1 MKIYMLKSDID
12 NYKGCFLQDEKI
24 DKSLVKGFNKG
35 VELSVSP
42 EVKFIYDKETK
53 NPAGDICECY
63 DCRGYFISGKCEA
76 VLKNVSKI
84 KAQYI
89 HINDDFILFNN
100 LIVLDKLDKSKTDF
114 KYFENY
120 IMGVNKYCFEDFD
133 YPPVFQVTLPTG
145 FVLRD
150 YFVTEEFVK
159 IIEDNNLNGFLF
171 EEI

>member
-35 VELSVSP
+35 EELSVSP
-42 EVKFIYDKETK
+42 EVKFVYDKETK

-63 DCRGYFISGKCEA
+63 DCRGYFISSKCEA
-76 VLKNVSKI
+76 ALKNVSKI
-84 KAQYI
+84 KAQYL

-100 LIVLDKLDKSKTDF
+100 LIVLNKLDKSKTDF
-114 KYFENY
+114 KYFEND
-120 IMGVNKYCFEDFD
+120 ILGVNKYYFEDFD
-133 YPPVFQVTLPTG
+133 YPPVFQVTLPNGLT
-145 FVLRD
+145 VRD

-159 IIEDNNLNGFLF
+159 IIKDNNLNGFLF

>member
-1 MKIYMLKSDID
+1 M
-12 NYKGCFLQDEKI
+12 
-24 DKSLVKGFNKG
+24 
-35 VELSVSP
+35 
-42 EVKFIYDKETK
+42 
-53 NPAGDICECY
+53 
-63 DCRGYFISGKCEA
+63 
-76 VLKNVSKI
+76 KNVSKI

-114 KYFENY
+114 KYFEND
-120 IMGVNKYCFEDFD
+120 ILGVNKYCFEDFD
-133 YPPVFQVTLPTG
+133 YPPVFQVTLPNG
-145 FVLRD
+145 LIVRN

>member
-1 MKIYMLKSDID
+1 MLKSDID
-12 NYKGCFLQDEKI
+12 NYKGCYLQDEKI

-42 EVKFIYDKETK
+42 EVKFVYDKETK
-53 NPAGDICECY
+53 NPAGDICESY
-63 DCRGYFISGKCEA
+63 DCRGYFISSKCETA
-76 VLKNVSKI
+76 LKNVSKI

-114 KYFENY
+114 KYFEND
-120 IMGVNKYCFEDFD
+120 ILGVNKYCFEDFD
-133 YPPVFQVTLPTG
+133 YPPVFQVTLPNGLT
-145 FVLRD
+145 VRD
-150 YFVTEEFVK
+150 YFVTEEFLK

>member
-1 MKIYMLKSDID
+1 MKIYMLESDID
-12 NYKGCFLQDEKI
+12 NYKGCYLQDEKI
-24 DKSLVKGFNKG
+24 DKSLVRAFNKG

-42 EVKFIYDKETK
+42 EVKFVYDKETK

-63 DCRGYFISGKCEA
+63 DCRGYFISSKCEA
-76 VLKNVSKI
+76 ALKNVSKI

-114 KYFENY
+114 KYFEND
-120 IMGVNKYCFEDFD
+120 ILGVNKYCFEDFD
-133 YPPVFQVTLPTG
+133 YPPVFQVTLPNGLT
-145 FVLRD
+145 VRD